1 MKKVPF
7 KKLALTAETIRN
19 LTGAEMRSVGGGQV
33 VVVSSVITTS
43 HSITSACS
51 TFTSQTIAGT
61 GSGRGE

>member
-19 LTGAEMRSVGGGQV
+19 LTAAELRSVGGGA

-43 HSITSACS
+43 HSITSACN
-51 TFTSQTIAGT
+51 TFTVATTPANP
-61 GSGRGE
+61 SGRGD

>member
-19 LTGAEMRSVGGGQV
+19 LTGAEMRSVGGGA
-33 VVVSSVITTS
+33 VVSSVITTS

>member
-19 LTGAEMRSVGGGQV
+19 LTRAEMRSVGGGA

-51 TFTSQTIAGT
+51 TFTSETIAGT

>member
-19 LTGAEMRSVGGGQV
+19 LTAAEMRSVGGGA

>member
-19 LTGAEMRSVGGGQV
+19 LTAAELRGVGGGA

-43 HSITSACS
+43 HSITSACN
-51 TFTSQTIAGT
+51 TFTIATAGT
-61 GSGRGE
+61 GSGQVE

>member
-19 LTGAEMRSVGGGQV
+19 LTAVEMRSVGGGA

-43 HSITSACS
+43 HSITSACT
-51 TFTSQTIAGT
+51 TFTTETSAGT
-61 GSGRGE
+61 GSGRAE